1 MFHRLRALPAF
12 TFALVILAGFAS
24 LGGTAIAAPLKV
36 SGAWVRAVDGM
47 PMTAGYFSVENPNA
61 APDRLLSASAA
72 GAASVTLHQTKIVD
86 GVAHMLEARSGLVV
100 PAHGRLVFA
109 PGGNHL
115 MIEGLKAGLKPGQS
129 FSMVL
134 KFEQGG
140 LMTVSF
146 PVVTSAPTSPPSMS
160 GMKM

>member
-1 MFHRLRALPAF
+1 MFRLRRRLPALTF
-12 TFALVILAGFAS
+12 TLVIFAALAS

-47 PMTAGYFSVENPNA
+47 PMTAGYFSVENPNSV
-61 APDRLLSASAA
+61 PDRLLSASAT
-72 GAASVTLHQTKIVD
+72 GAASVTLHQTKIVQ
-86 GVAHMLEARSGLVV
+86 GVAHMVEAQAGLVV

-115 MIEGLKAGLKPGQS
+115 MIDGLKTGLKPGQA
-129 FSMVL
+129 FSILL

-146 PVVTSAPTSPPSMS
+146 PVVTSAPTSPSSMS

>member
-1 MFHRLRALPAF
+1 MFRLRRQFPTL
-12 TFALVILAGFAS
+12 TFALVILSGFAC
-24 LGGTAIAAPLKV
+24 LCGKAVAAPLKI

-47 PMTAGYFSVENPNA
+47 PMTAGYFIIDNPNA
-61 APDRLLSASAA
+61 APDRLLSASAP
-72 GAASVTLHQTKIVD
+72 GAAAVTLHQTKIVQ
-86 GVAHMLEARSGLVV
+86 GVAHMLEARAGLVV
-100 PAHGRLVFA
+100 PAHGRLQFA

-115 MIEGLKAGLKPGQS
+115 MIEGLKAGLKPGQN

-134 KFEQGG
+134 KFEHGG

-146 PVVTSAPTSPPSMS
+146 PVVTSAPMSPSGMS